1 MAAGLHRLSFL
12 SRLVGKLRQDGN
24 GELSVEDEESAIW
37 TVASLYG
44 AAASTT
50 VITRTAFALV
60 MISIRKHSAGLKKR

>member
-24 GELSVEDEESAIW
+24 GEFSVEDEESAIW
-37 TVASLYG
+37 TAAILYG
-44 AAASTT
+44 AVADTT
-50 VITRTAFALV
+50 VITLTAFALA